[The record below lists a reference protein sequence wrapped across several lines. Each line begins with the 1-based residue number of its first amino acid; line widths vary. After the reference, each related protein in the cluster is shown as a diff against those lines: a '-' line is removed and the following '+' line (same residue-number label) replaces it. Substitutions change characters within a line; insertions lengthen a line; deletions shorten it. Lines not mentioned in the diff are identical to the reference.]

1 MLVFGWQ
8 YLTRNGEGDQVPTF
22 YQLCLCVHLLYALG
36 FSALNTAGSIL
47 YASGL
52 HSSIQGLPGLE
63 HMVTPQYLTGS
74 FVDGVSPR
82 ASLSHLGSMKS
93 ETIVTFLSG
102 QASLTRSTEHLATDL
117 YCEPFMGPCAKHLQV
132 PSHLFSSKSG
142 RLGQGCS
149 SVGRALVL

>member
-22 YQLCLCVHLLYALG
+22 YQLCLWVHLLYALG

-93 ETIVTFLSG
+93 ETLVTFLSG

-142 RLGQGCS
+142 RLGQGCI